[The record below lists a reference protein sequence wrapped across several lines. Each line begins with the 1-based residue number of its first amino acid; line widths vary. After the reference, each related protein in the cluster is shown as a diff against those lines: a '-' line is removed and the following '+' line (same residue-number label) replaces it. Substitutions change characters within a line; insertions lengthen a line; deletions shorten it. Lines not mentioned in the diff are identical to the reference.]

1 MSRIR
6 NRAKPFRQRR
16 LWRNVCLAWSL
27 AALAVACSHPAA
39 LTVSDAWIRSP
50 APGGQTAA
58 GYFKLANHT
67 AKAVVLTGAQSD
79 ACASIEMH
87 TTESDGTTMRM
98 RPLDHVEVP
107 PGGTVTFEPGG
118 HHLMLLHYAGVTA
131 PTIDVTLRF
140 EDGTNLRVPFE
151 VRSLSGARFQ

>member
-1 MSRIR
+1 MSR
-6 NRAKPFRQRR
+6 FRGY
-16 LWRNVCLAWSL
+16 LAGCV
-27 AALAVACSHPAA
+27 AACVVACSHPAP

-58 GYFKLANHT
+58 GYFKLANQT
-67 AKAVVLTGAQSD
+67 AKPVVLTGAESD

-87 TTESDGTTMRM
+87 TTEHDGSTMRM
-98 RPLDHVEVP
+98 VPLDRVEVP

-118 HHLMLLHYAGVTA
+118 RHLMLLHYNGVTA

-140 EDGTNLRVPFE
+140 EDGTILRVPFE
-151 VRSLSGARFQ
+151 VRSLSGSS